1 MKEIV
6 NLEAFQLINYQIHQK
21 CGEKIEKN
29 ISLLT
34 EKIYD
39 LNPNKINFLDYKKNI
54 FFNPVKRYF
63 SKIKSQESNISNLIE
78 DLEKEQEILK
88 RDNITLTIEI
98 DKLTGIIEE
107 LDNVY
112 TNGITY
118 LEKLNS
124 NISKEE
130 ISQLNINLFEKRVFD
145 FKQMII
151 VKEQSVLGLKIIL
164 NNNNEIIRNIDKIRN
179 VTVEALKTSVM
190 VANSIFN
197 QKIIL
202 KKINSLDKGV
212 KNLLSDTNSLIQF
225 SDFND
230 ELSKIKVFDILKNNF
245 EEMLNTLNTAKIESE
260 KCFPENTIKILELKK
275 GE

>member
-1 MKEIV
+1 MT
-6 NLEAFQLINYQIHQK
+6 FQLINYQIHQR

-39 LNPNKINFLDYKKNI
+39 LNPDKINFLNYKKNI

-63 SKIKSQESNISNLIE
+63 ARIKSQESNISNLIE

-98 DKLTGIIEE
+98 DKLTSIIEE

-130 ISQLNINLFEKRVFD
+130 MSQLNINLFEKRIFD

-202 KKINSLDKGV
+202 KKINSLDKGAQS
-212 KNLLSDTNSLIQF
+212 LLKDTNSLIQF

-230 ELSKIKVFDILKNNF
+230 ELSRKKIFDILKNNF
-245 EEMLNTLNTAKIESE
+245 EKMVNTLNTAKNDSE
-260 KCFPENTIKILELKK
+260 KYFPENNIKILEIKK
-275 GE
+275 GK